1 MQLELVSG
9 RIRSFIVER
18 FPLARQLRN
27 DGLLLEKG
35 IIDSHGIL
43 EVVMFLENEFEIT
56 VHDEDL
62 LPDNFRSITSMAG
75 FVKLLLDNNSGSKE

>member
-1 MQLELVSG
+1 MQLELVTE

-27 DGLLLEKG
+27 DDLLLEKG
-35 IIDSHGIL
+35 IIDSQGIL
-43 EVVMFLENEFEIT
+43 EVVIFLENEFEIT

-62 LPDNFRSITSMAG
+62 LPDNFQSVTSMAI
-75 FVKLLLDNNSGSKE
+75 FSKLLLDNNFRPEE